1 MLDLQYIYD
10 HFFDIW
16 DLAAPQN
23 RCPEGLL
30 WQWVYYWILMC
41 ACFCFLVTSM
51 LNYPRVR
58 LLLVFIGRYLIIGK
72 PKLTVGKVSDF
83 FSLESFETDVR
94 KYKPGFRSELSAA
107 LSLTK
112 HSKLDCKKLAV
123 GMARYHCEGWHSL
136 CKRPFFCFNSK
147 KPRTRKDLVRQEL
160 PLKAKIHPKRCQ
172 QPMRKSKSGQENGLI
187 RHKPRLNTKASI
199 TTKEAIPTS

>member
-1 MLDLQYIYD
+1 
-10 HFFDIW
+10 
-16 DLAAPQN
+16 
-23 RCPEGLL
+23 
-30 WQWVYYWILMC
+30 
-41 ACFCFLVTSM
+41 M

-123 GMARYHCEGWHSL
+123 GMARCHCEG
-136 CKRPFFCFNSK
+136 
-147 KPRTRKDLVRQEL
+147 
-160 PLKAKIHPKRCQ
+160 
-172 QPMRKSKSGQENGLI
+172 
-187 RHKPRLNTKASI
+187 
-199 TTKEAIPTS
+199 